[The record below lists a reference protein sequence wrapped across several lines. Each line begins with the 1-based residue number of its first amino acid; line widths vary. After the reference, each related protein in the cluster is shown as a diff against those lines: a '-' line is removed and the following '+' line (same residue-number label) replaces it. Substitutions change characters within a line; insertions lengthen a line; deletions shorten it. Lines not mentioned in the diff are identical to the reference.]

1 MTGAPARTRCV
12 IWGASGHGLVVADAA
27 AGDFEVVGFIDDDP
41 RVRERCPSSL
51 NVLGGRELLA
61 DLYAQGV
68 RFAHA
73 AIGGCA
79 TRLLISE
86 LLLKCG
92 FQLCTIVH
100 PRAIVAA
107 SAQLGPGSLV
117 AAGAI
122 VCPDA
127 KIGASTIV
135 NTGASVDHECVIEDG
150 VHIGPGV
157 RIGGNTRVGRGAWIG
172 IGATVLNNLTIGE
185 GSVIGGGAVV
195 VKDIPPRVVVYG
207 VPAVVRRR
215 A

>member
-1 MTGAPARTRCV
+1 MTGSTGRTRCV
-12 IWGASGHGLVVADAA
+12 IWGASGHGLVVAEAA
-27 AGDFEVVGFIDDDP
+27 AIDFDVVGFIDDDP
-41 RVRERCPSSL
+41 RVTERCPPSL
-51 NVLGGRELLA
+51 NVLGGQEILW
-61 DLYAQGV
+61 DLYERGV

-73 AIGGCA
+73 AIGRCA
-79 TRLLISE
+79 TRLRISQ
-86 LLLKCG
+86 LLLDHG

-107 SAQLGPGSLV
+107 SAQLGPGSFV

-127 KIGASTIV
+127 KIGTSAIV

-157 RIGGNTRVGRGAWIG
+157 RIGGNTRIGRGAWVG
-172 IGATVLNNLTIGE
+172 IGATILDNLTIGE

-195 VKDIPPRVVVYG
+195 VKDVPPGVVAYG
-207 VPAVVRRR
+207 LPAVVRRN